1 MARTKNLES
10 FFQMMTNVERYVINK
25 GFYLNESGEE
35 IPYSDLAIETFNLL
49 VSLVSSGKYANSDAY
64 KFIGTHFRLS
74 NKDLTSLWNRV
85 FKPSKPKLETTIR
98 VQVSNAS
105 KILYK
110 IFGVGIYDTFIKD
123 DIDALV
129 IIKGICNSLLIG
141 NKDFS
146 DLFIDEV
153 SFLVSDFTAD
163 SSYSF
168 DDLKETLYDLKCTS
182 VVNIENIIEGLDR
195 SKVAYIKSVLDK
207 PILNDGII
215 NQEKVDLITEFY
227 NTAIENRVRFEEELP
242 AIEVPDTNEG
252 VSEDSVWGIE
262 GLSFFESV
270 VDTLNSRI
278 EDYEGDDLYSENEL
292 AIAIAILR
300 ECCTRTYIAQVN
312 TKVSNFLSKG
322 FRNPKVIL
330 EVLRLLKTDED
341 YYDNFI
347 DYCCLDDSD
356 AESRKVVGMTLGKL
370 VESAKNDEGL
380 RENLVERG

>member
-242 AIEVPDTNEG
+242 AIEVSEKNEG
-252 VSEDSVWGIE
+252 VSENSVWGIE

-322 FRNPKVIL
+322 LRNPKVIL